1 MKAGWILIVA
11 AATALPAHAYTAAEL
26 RRDCSAAEDLFNAG
40 KSPLAEGPTGPARCV
55 GYVQGFVDGFAVGE
69 YLADS
74 VGVKLNAICPPEGQD
89 ATRRLVRSVV
99 AHLERQPPDTRA
111 TSASL
116 VGGALS
122 RAFPCSGSL
131 EPRK

>member
-1 MKAGWILIVA
+1 MIRWLPLLA
-11 AATALPAHAYTAAEL
+11 ALLAAPAHAYTASEL
-26 RRDCSAAEDLFNAG
+26 LSDCQAAETVFASDRAA
-40 KSPLAEGPTGPARCV
+40 SPWDSAKATRCV
-55 GYVQGFVDGFAVGE
+55 AYLEGFVDSYVVTRH
-69 YLADS
+69 LADS
-74 VGVKLNAICPPEGQD
+74 VGVKLNAICPPDGPD
-89 ATRRLVRSVV
+89 ATRRLVRAVM
-99 AHLERQPPDTRA
+99 AHLDRQPPDTRA